1 MYFIFKTGYLFDI
14 IKISLIQESVFY
26 TKIDIIFNLVQD
38 DTLEIK
44 KIMVFKIN
52 PTFNVILQLQLFFY
66 FFLLEKVIILWIILI
81 KNSWSLYFAQ
91 TTL

>member
-66 FFLLEKVIILWIILI
+66 FFLLEKVIIL
-81 KNSWSLYFAQ
+81 
-91 TTL
+91 

>member
-66 FFLLEKVIILWIILI
+66 FFYWK
-81 KNSWSLYFAQ
+81 K
-91 TTL
+91 

>member
-66 FFLLEKVIILWIILI
+66 FFYWKKW
-81 KNSWSLYFAQ
+81 LYYE
-91 TTL
+91 